1 MNQSDYWIRGPIRL
15 DVDCT
20 YAHRLLNGICAGH
33 GVHYKSVTGTALVT
47 RALATI
53 INLGK
58 LAALVKV
65 SGCALNRCLGAQ
77 LPAVCN
83 GGFSPRKQALTITY
97 AVCFMAHHF
106 ARNNTVIYMYATPRI
121 SYVSTGLAIVS
132 HTLVNT
138 PKQTS
143 ASLCK

>member
-1 MNQSDYWIRGPIRL
+1 MSAYTSNKL
-15 DVDCT
+15 
-20 YAHRLLNGICAGH
+20 GI
-33 GVHYKSVTGTALVT
+33 VFRKKLTSRSLT
-47 RALATI
+47 RAPATI

-65 SGCALNRCLGAQ
+65 SGCALDRYSGAQ
-77 LPAVCN
+77 LPAVYN

-106 ARNNTVIYMYATPRI
+106 AKNNTIIYMYATPWI

-138 PKQTS
+138 PKQTG
-143 ASLCK
+143 ASLFWHVCKVMHMVTSRLTGM